1 MLGKHAMTTEK
12 GNNLAKAVRYLLSLL
27 VLFVATGGLG
37 TTLVVAVGG
46 GWIGYKLIV
55 NPEAFLWIDQYL
67 PPANRIYTGQNPPLT
82 LSQIQK
88 QIRANGNIAG
98 SPLPLC
104 SNTQCSLST
113 RRSTAVANG
122 RSQLEAILLPVLQK
136 QSNCDANCETIQ
148 ELRVYQPIQAP
159 QWQFPG
165 LDPSQLFRLVD
176 QQEVTGPPESFVI
189 APVAKGDI
197 AGSNKPVPLTQ
208 WHRFPNEAPQD
219 GIWIHL
225 SGMRSVKNTSIVYG
239 QVLHYNI
246 KHHHISKMLEWT
258 SPTGQKPS
266 WQQVTGTKTPELVVD
281 QSVGLEPKFQLYQVK
296 PRNFFLNPVQLV
308 PVSFAEPVLDTPTY
322 RDALRLARSG
332 LWSQA
337 VEKFRAAK
345 QQATSQSDS
354 SNSATALW
362 PHAAQAQLDLA
373 VMHAEITQRQAEAAW
388 VSPSQEV
395 LAKLIDGRWQSAL
408 GVFQTSWRN
417 QQAIAKLLQ
426 DEYDRL
432 WKRVETALRVNP
444 QQRSAQIWAALMV
457 GSRQGTAAAL
467 DWLDRQSEV
476 TPQTRVLIG
485 ELLRQLDAALAQKPL
500 QRPSESYII
509 GTAESVNQP
518 RSDWWQPSG
527 RLSQPGTGN
536 QAWYKIQVT
545 SWHDGNNWN
554 PEVSAEVFLPKLWQQ
569 LGLTVDPQL
578 QVATWLP
585 NGDRETV
592 SVRVKALRQ
601 RGNQVELL
609 ASGPSLSLPQKRG
622 ALAFTQQALT
632 WVQPQVLTLE
642 GLSAEKPVTVQNLLP
657 QLWNELQLFQFSLAQ
672 SIPNMSQLLSQFG
685 NWTVELVDLNGN
697 GNSEI
702 LLTLR
707 ASDSREN
714 NWQSVR
720 LNMFDANP
728 WQSNT
733 LIFSH
738 NGDLL
743 YNELRNIDK
752 KTLLGVIKVS
762 ENQPPGLLLATS
774 NGYEVMFWP
783 ESSPHHLSE
792 WE

>member
-12 GNNLAKAVRYLLSLL
+12 GSFAKAVRYLLSLL
-27 VLFVATGGLG
+27 ALVVATGGLG
-37 TTLVVAVGG
+37 TTLVVTVGG

-67 PPANRIYTGQNPPLT
+67 PPANRIYTGPNPPLT

-88 QIRANGNIAG
+88 QIRTNGKIAG

-104 SNTQCSLST
+104 SNTECSLS
-113 RRSTAVANG
+113 SASKVVADG
-122 RSQLEAILLPVLQK
+122 KSQLEAILIPVLQK

-165 LDPSQLFRLVD
+165 LDPSQLFRLVE
-176 QQEVTGPPESFVI
+176 QQEVSGPPESFVI
-189 APVAKGDI
+189 APVANDDI
-197 AGSNKPVPLTQ
+197 AGSNQPIPLTQ
-208 WHRFPNEAPQD
+208 WHRFPNEAPQN

-239 QVLHYNI
+239 QVWHYNI
-246 KHHHISKMLEWT
+246 KHHHISKMLDWT
-258 SPTGQKPS
+258 SPTGDKPS
-266 WQQVTGTKTPELVVD
+266 WKQVTGTKTPELVVD
-281 QSVGLEPKFQLYQVK
+281 RSVGLEPKFQLYQVK

-308 PVSFAEPVLDTPTY
+308 PVSFAEAVLDTPTY

-337 VEKFRAAK
+337 VEKFRATK
-345 QQATSQSDS
+345 QQVTSQSG
-354 SNSATALW
+354 SNNSQQTHW
-362 PHAAQAQLDLA
+362 PDPAQAQLDLA
-373 VMHAEITQRQAEAAW
+373 LMHAEITQKQAEAAW

-395 LAKLIDGRWQSAL
+395 LAKLIDGRWKSAL

-417 QQAIAKLLQ
+417 QQNIAKLLQ

-432 WKRVETALRVNP
+432 WKRVETALRINP

-457 GSRQGTAAAL
+457 GSRRGTTAAL

-476 TPQTRVLIG
+476 TPQTRELIG
-485 ELLRQLDAALAQKPL
+485 ELLRQLEAALAQKPL
-500 QRPSESYII
+500 QRSRQSHII
-509 GTAESVNQP
+509 GTAKPVNQP
-518 RSDWWQPSG
+518 RSNWWQPSD
-527 RLSQPGTGN
+527 RLSQQETSN
-536 QAWYKIQVT
+536 ETWYRIQVT
-545 SWHDGNNWN
+545 SWHDGNDWN
-554 PEVSAEVFLPKLWQQ
+554 PELSSEVFLPRLWQQ
-569 LGLTVDPQL
+569 LGLTVDSQL
-578 QVATWLP
+578 QVAAWLP
-585 NGDRETV
+585 NGDRKTV
-592 SVRVKALRQ
+592 SVTVKALRQ
-601 RGNQVELL
+601 KGNQVELL
-609 ASGPSLSLPQKRG
+609 ASGASLSLPQKRG
-622 ALAFTQQALT
+622 GLAFTQQALA

-642 GLSAEKPVTVQNLLP
+642 SLSAEKPVTVQNLLP
-657 QLWNELQLFQFSLAQ
+657 QLWSELQLFQFSLGQ

-702 LLTLR
+702 LLTLQT
-707 ASDSREN
+707 SDSRKK

-720 LNMFDANP
+720 LNRVDANP

-743 YNELRNIDK
+743 YNELTNPNK
-752 KTLLGVIKVS
+752 QTLLGVIEVS
-762 ENQPPGLLLATS
+762 KDQPPSLLFATS
-774 NGYEVMFWP
+774 NGYEVISWQG
-783 ESSPHHLSE
+783 
-792 WE
+792 